1 MTPRPPSRR
10 QIRCSTREAPRG
22 RVRLARRLVAAG
34 AATVAALVGALLVGA
49 SPAVAG
55 GPTSVLIVNYDQSR
69 ASGAL
74 TGSPA
79 YESLSRALDVMNAPV
94 GESRPKDSFMSSQ
107 LRLTWMIHD
116 VSPWRIDAIYLDGKD
131 VWVSTTLSYDSTSL
145 FDKPAIWHRPADAT
159 LLVDTLTS
167 LGVIGDAPSS
177 SATPRSTA
185 TAAPAAQSA
194 PTAPTASRVSSGYPW
209 WLTLVAAIAA
219 LGVGFVVGRARRPG
233 AGVPATASDD
243 DGMPASAPGAS
254 GQGGAP
260 TFQGGTDEQAR
271 PAPVGFTSD

>member
-1 MTPRPPSRR
+1 MTPRPPARW
-10 QIRCSTREAPRG
+10 QIRSSTREAPRR
-22 RVRLARRLVAAG
+22 RVHLARRLVAAG
-34 AATVAALVGALLVGA
+34 AATVAALVGAVLVGA
-49 SPAVAG
+49 SPAAAG

-79 YESLSRALDVMNAPV
+79 YESLSRALDVMNTPV
-94 GESRPKDSFMSSQ
+94 GESRPEDSFMSSR

-167 LGVIGDAPSS
+167 LGVIGDAPAS
-177 SATPRSTA
+177 SATPRSAA
-185 TAAPAAQSA
+185 TAARAAQSA
-194 PTAPTASRVSSGYPW
+194 PATPPAASRVSSGYPW
-209 WLTLVAAIAA
+209 WLTLVAAVAA
-219 LGVGFVVGRARRPG
+219 LGVGFVVGRARRPE
-233 AGVPATASDD
+233 AGGPMAAAD
-243 DGMPASAPGAS
+243 DGMPTGAPSASA
-254 GQGGAP
+254 QGGAP
-260 TFQGGTDEQAR
+260 TFQSGTDEQKR
-271 PAPVGFTSD
+271 PAPVGFTPE